1 MKLKHSLYVISA
13 AALSL
18 AGCSKYLETKTPDRF
33 TDDVYWS
40 SEANVR
46 AYNWEFY
53 NLFTGFGTGTTGDFY
68 FSTFSDD
75 QATTGLS
82 VYPASAAATNG
93 NWDWTLIRKA
103 NIMIK
108 RVETVPMSDEAK
120 KHWTAVARFFR
131 AFDYFGKVK
140 LFGDVPWIGTP
151 LDISDTAAIYKPRD
165 PRKLVMDS
173 VLADINFAIDNL
185 RATDLDNTVNK
196 NVALAFKSRVCLFE
210 GTYRKYHTE
219 VGLNDAD
226 VWLAACKDASE
237 KVMTAGYV
245 LGANY
250 KDIYS
255 SMSLTGN
262 KEVILYKVYVAG
274 GMTHSVIGYTNS
286 TTQMSGLTKSAVESY
301 AATDGLPI
309 TLSPLYQGDADIK
322 TLRMNRDKRLLQTV
336 DTFLAYNGT
345 LVGGLSS
352 STGYRPSKF
361 LNPASNQLAPNN
373 ETDAPLFYLGEI
385 LLNYAEAVA
394 ELDQL
399 GKYTVTNA
407 DLDKSVNLLRMRAGI
422 AKLETQGGQTVAV
435 NGTAFADPKK
445 DADVTPLIW
454 EIRRERRVELMM
466 DGFRYQ
472 DLMRWKKGAYMDNA
486 KNPDIFLGAKV
497 PDNGKVLRNANGYI
511 MTYTAGTNR
520 PFIDPRHYL
529 SAIPTGQI
537 SLYPAGMLKQNPG
550 WEQ

>member
-1 MKLKHSLYVISA
+1 MKLKHSIYVISA

-18 AGCSKYLETKTPDRF
+18 AGCSKYLETKVPDKF
-33 TDDVYWS
+33 IDGTFWTG
-40 SEANVR
+40 EANVR
-46 AYNWEFY
+46 AYSWEFY

-93 NWDWTLIRKA
+93 NWSWTLIRKA
-103 NIMIK
+103 NIMIR

-120 KHWTAVARFFR
+120 QHWTAVARFFR
-131 AFDYFGKVK
+131 AFDYFNKVQ

-173 VLADINFAIDNL
+173 VLADIDFAIENL
-185 RATDLDNTVNK
+185 RTTDLANTVNK
-196 NVALAFKSRVCLFE
+196 DVALAFKSRVCLFE

-219 VGLNDAD
+219 LGLNDAD
-226 VWLAACKDASE
+226 QWLLACKDASE

-245 LGANY
+245 LGNY
-250 KDIYS
+250 KDLYS

-262 KEVILYKVYVAG
+262 KEVILYKVYAAG

-322 TLRMNRDKRLLQTV
+322 TLRMNRDKRLLVTV

-373 ETDAPLFYLGEI
+373 ETDAPIFYLSEI
-385 LLNYAEAVA
+385 LLNYAEAVV
-394 ELDQL
+394 ELDHL
-399 GKYTVTNA
+399 GQYTVTNA
-407 DLDKSVNLLRMRAGI
+407 DLDKSVNLLRARAGI

-435 NGTAFADPKK
+435 SGTTFVDTEK

-472 DLMRWKKGAYMDNA
+472 DLMRWKKGTYMDNA

-497 PDNGKVLRNANGYI
+497 PDNGKVLRNADGYI
-511 MTYTAGTNR
+511 MTYTAATNR

-529 SAIPTGQI
+529 TAIPTGQI
-537 SLYPAGMLKQNPG
+537 SLYPAGMLKQNTG
-550 WEQ
+550 WE